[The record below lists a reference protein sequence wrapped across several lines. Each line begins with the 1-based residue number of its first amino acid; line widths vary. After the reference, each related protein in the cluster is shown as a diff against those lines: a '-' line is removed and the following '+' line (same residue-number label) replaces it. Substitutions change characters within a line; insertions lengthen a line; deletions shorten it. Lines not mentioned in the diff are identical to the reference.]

1 MSKLVFIR
9 HAQASYMSDDY
20 DNLSDFGIE
29 QSKSLG
35 RYFNKEGIRFDQV
48 FVGPL
53 KRHAQTF
60 NYSMEQLPMNNRN
73 EPVFLNGLK
82 EHNGPEALRVKHNE
96 IQDIYPEVEGWRR
109 EMELDPTLKHRNSL
123 RIFRLFM
130 ADWMDEKIV
139 VDHPDVEPYDQWKKG
154 VKAAVDAIFQSVQG
168 RENVA
173 VYTSGGTIGSVIGIA
188 LGLENGRTIANLND
202 SIRNTSL
209 SHFHYSEQGFNV
221 LSFNEIPHLTKEQI
235 TFV

>member
-29 QSKSLG
+29 QSRALG
-35 RYFNKEGIRFDQV
+35 SYFNREGIRFDKV

-53 KRHAQTF
+53 KRHQQTF
-60 NYSMEQLPMNNRN
+60 DYSMNQLPLSERN
-73 EPVFLNGLK
+73 APLYLEGLK
-82 EHNGPEALRVKHNE
+82 EHNGPEALKIKYDDLDNM
-96 IQDIYPEVEGWRR
+96 YPQVSQWKE
-109 EMELDPTLKHRNSL
+109 EMVSNPDVKHRNSL

-130 ADWMDEKIV
+130 ADWMDEKVI
-139 VDHPDVEPYDQWKKG
+139 VDHPDVEPYDQWKRG
-154 VKAAVDAIFQSVQG
+154 VQSAVESIFNSLG
-168 RENVA
+168 GKENVA

-188 LGLENGRTIANLND
+188 LGLNNGRTIANLND

-209 SHFHYSEQGFNV
+209 SHFHYSSQGFNV